1 MTYLITQMLICLLLA
16 AAIGFV
22 LGWFLRGSVSGQA
35 AEDVDVD
42 DTATT
47 YAIEDIEGIG
57 LAFGKRLRDMG
68 IETTQDLVDR
78 GRRAEDRKP
87 IAGRISVDD
96 EAITQW
102 TRMADLMRVAGVR
115 IQFSE
120 LLEASGVPSVQ
131 DLAREDPEKLAARM
145 AEVNARDAR
154 TRTVPS
160 AGTVARWIE
169 HAKTLPSLIEP

>member
-1 MTYLITQMLICLLLA
+1 MTYLITQMLICLLVA

-22 LGWFLRGSVSGQA
+22 LGWFLRGNVSGQT
-35 AEDVDVD
+35 AEDVE

-57 LAFGKRLRDMG
+57 PAFGKRLRDMG

-78 GRRAEDRKP
+78 GRTAGERKS
-87 IAGRISVDD
+87 IAGSISVDD

-131 DLAREDPEKLAARM
+131 DLAGEDAEKLASRM

-160 AGTVARWIE
+160 SGTVARWIE

>member
-1 MTYLITQMLICLLLA
+1 MSYLITQMLICLLLA
-16 AAIGFV
+16 ATIGFV
-22 LGWFLRGSVSGQA
+22 LGWALRGTPYGQTT
-35 AEDVDVD
+35 EDVDD
-42 DTATT
+42 AATM

-57 LAFGKRLRDMG
+57 PAFGKRLRDMG
-68 IETTQDLVDR
+68 IEATQDLVDR
-78 GRRAEDRKP
+78 GRTAGERKS

-131 DLAREDPEKLAARM
+131 DLARQDPERLASRM

>member
-1 MTYLITQMLICLLLA
+1 MSYLITQMLICLLLA

-22 LGWFLRGSVSGQA
+22 LGWLLRGMLYGQT
-35 AEDVDVD
+35 AEDVD

-57 LAFGKRLRDMG
+57 PAFGKRLRDMG
-68 IETTQDLVDR
+68 IETTQNLVDR
-78 GRRAEDRKP
+78 GRNAADRKS
-87 IAGRISVDD
+87 IAERISVDD

-131 DLAREDPEKLAARM
+131 DLARQDAEKLAAKM
-145 AEVNARDAR
+145 AEVNTRDAR

-169 HAKTLPSLIEP
+169 HARILPTLIEP